1 MAKNLKTQLTEL
13 RELLDS
19 GLLTDADYQKQK
31 DALLAASVGSSPDAD
46 ADVAA
51 VKEDSATPPA
61 RPQGLDSTPQPPS
74 VYGIAIV
81 VMSALSFVCG
91 GFLFSLPALI
101 MSRIGQSKINA
112 WESASGAK
120 HPEAGMIKAGFW
132 ISVINLVFFTLLL
145 CFYFI
150 IFVVAIL
157 SEL

>member
-13 RELLDS
+13 RELHES

-31 DALLAASVGSSPDAD
+31 DALLAASVGSSKEAD
-46 ADVAA
+46 AAA
-51 VKEDSATPPA
+51 VKEDSARPPA
-61 RPQGLDSTPQPPS
+61 RPQSLDSTPPPPS

-91 GFLFSLPALI
+91 GFLLSLPALI

-120 HPEAGMIKAGFW
+120 HPEAGMVKAGFW
-132 ISVINLVFFTLLL
+132 ISVINLIFFMLLL

-150 IFVVAIL
+150 LFVVAIL

>member
-13 RELLDS
+13 SELHES

-31 DALLAASVGSSPDAD
+31 DALLAASV
-46 ADVAA
+46 
-51 VKEDSATPPA
+51 ATPPA
-61 RPQGLDSTPQPPS
+61 PPQGLDSTPQPPS

-81 VMSALSFVCG
+81 VVSALSFVCG
-91 GFLFSLPALI
+91 GFFFSLPALI

-112 WESASGAK
+112 WEMASGSK
-120 HPEAGMIKAGFW
+120 HPEAGMVKAGFW
-132 ISVINLVFFTLLL
+132 ISLINLVFFTLLL
-145 CFYFI
+145 CFYFV